1 MKDVETQTE
10 VRCSLKDAVQDS
22 RVVLSHTEEVLAGER
37 SH

>member
-1 MKDVETQTE
+1 MKDVKTQRE

-22 RVVLSHTEEVLAGER
+22 RVVLRHTEEVLAGEL